1 MMPFDVRVEPAAL
14 MRRKSSSKVVVE
26 VGGGGAERVQW
37 SRNRGGGG
45 REGRDHGHIREKKKG
60 KEKMCCVK

>member
-1 MMPFDVRVEPAAL
+1 

-60 KEKMCCVK
+60 KEKIG